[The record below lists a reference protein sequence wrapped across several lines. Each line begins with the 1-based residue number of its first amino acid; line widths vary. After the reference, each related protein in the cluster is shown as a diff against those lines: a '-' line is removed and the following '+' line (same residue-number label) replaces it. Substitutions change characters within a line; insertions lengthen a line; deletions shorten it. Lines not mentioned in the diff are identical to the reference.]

1 MMNYFQESVHIVK
14 ENMTNIHIFCHD
26 IQQNINK
33 KYIYFCHASL
43 EKFVYKI
50 VDWVIYYKDDS

>member
-50 VDWVIYYKDDS
+50 VD